1 MTLGWYVL
9 LGNKSMGSVDESPA
23 KHAQGRAVTAKG
35 RPDFIKRETEARE
48 RNCGMLSNSW
58 QAPRK

>member
-9 LGNKSMGSVDESPA
+9 LGNKSIGSVDESPA

-35 RPDFIKRETEARE
+35 RPDFYQEREIVAYYQTVGRHLE
-48 RNCGMLSNSW
+48 SKVIS
-58 QAPRK
+58 